1 MTPGASEIVGMIALL
16 YYITQPL
23 ACNEQVILLSVTSDL
38 CNYIKTF
45 IQAKFS
51 AYRFIAEN
59 LHANCCQSPIYL
71 SHNFLCIGGTQAT
84 ETW

>member
-16 YYITQPL
+16 CYIT
-23 ACNEQVILLSVTSDL
+23 ACNEQVILLSVTPDL

-71 SHNFLCIGGTQAT
+71 SHNFLCVGGTPAT